1 MFIFWYLYFSLI
13 GLAFFYKSPVYVA
26 FLILAGIAIIII
38 GKILKEQKINELRLY
53 VQLLKQKKT
62 KKQDIEVN
70 VNKTDWEYIKEL
82 PGFDRVK
89 AKKVVWIRRKLG
101 KYTSL
106 DDFFTKNHVDDEYK
120 KILKQLVV
128 IK

>member
-1 MFIFWYLYFSLI
+1 MKD
-13 GLAFFYKSPVYVA
+13 GRP
-26 FLILAGIAIIII
+26 ILAQYFV
-38 GKILKEQKINELRLY
+38 EQACPNNKFMEEMEAVRRY

-70 VNKTDWEYIKEL
+70 VNKTDWEFINEL
-82 PGFDRVK
+82 PSFDRVK
-89 AKKVVWIRRKLG
+89 AKKAVWIRRKIG

-120 KILKQLVV
+120 KILKKLVV